1 MELLRTEGISAS
13 GVFLVGN
20 REIRIVDNKQEMGM
34 LFIPAESIPKSL
46 ELSNNVSY
54 KGNAKMVSLEVID
67 STGKR
72 RKLDLLVA
80 GNIVFFR
87 FDQDSRWTVY
97 SPNVLPLDQYRI
109 ELNGRSVQ
117 LSNVISIEDRVSPRV
132 RIPGYRQRIY
142 DTLVIKP
149 EFKNSIPVQSLELKD
164 SVILNELRP
173 TKMTSQKTE
182 DPKRSNDN
190 RSDNNRDQVISSTN
204 GIFVVNGTK
213 IRLVKDSHL
222 NSMFSPANTIPP
234 SMVLNDN
241 VKFSGKT
248 TTVSLDVYDSSGRK
262 LELQFLV
269 ANNMVLFRFNRDDRW
284 VLYTPEVL
292 SLDNYR
298 IRLNGREVKLS
309 ELIDIRDQ
317 LQTVGSRKIY
327 DVIFI
332 RPELANHLN
341 SLGKIREYTLES
353 ASLNSLISTNVKNE
367 QAKSTVQIEK
377 PGNTD
382 RTPSQKET
390 VQKPKRSPMLE
401 QLYNSINKVD
411 RDNVVTAVESLLNGK
426 YKWIWFG
433 IAKKDLPT
441 VQKWFRE
448 NFGDKYVLSILEDR
462 GNRVRV
468 RVDPKQVPQPSK
480 IPPQT
485 TTPKPSSKESTKDTP
500 KVNSSEIL
508 PKPSSKES
516 PKALD
521 NIQSNLDS
529 QKQTIPSTNQTEQ
542 PQERER
548 GNMLGIEFT
557 RQFSQH
563 YSELL
568 KSRDISKQHLQRAK
582 DMLSRYSER
591 DIYAMLG
598 LNPEQMIRNREM
610 LARTDRNLKRPELTV
625 EQHLAIVLMALDRTG
640 VNRGE
645 NLARTVLENPNSL
658 EKTGVNRQENPIV
671 DQKEEQL
678 QKAEQTVELS
688 QGTRRML
695 AVGNTNVEVY
705 LSGNL
710 LELTLGNQKYYLG
723 LPNSVEE
730 LERLREMGL
739 EEAVPVIVISKE
751 GASLHVLDPNRLDEL
766 QKLQEDG
773 DVYLVIINVSDRGVT
788 VYTTK
793 LDRIAPVIRSL
804 DDVVSELNTPDWM
817 RDVVH
822 NIDRN
827 PEQIDPKQVPGKL
840 ESYYSD
846 EEIRLLNQI
855 YEMYFKSR
863 MSWEEFVGFAIY
875 YFEKPVVDVEVR

>member
-1 MELLRTEGISAS
+1 MELLRTDGISAS

-20 REIRIVDNKQEMGM
+20 REIRIVDSKREMGM

-87 FDQDSRWTVY
+87 FDQERKWTVY
-97 SPNVLPLDQYRI
+97 SPNVFPLDQYRI
-109 ELNGRSVQ
+109 ELNGRSVR

-132 RIPGYRQRIY
+132 RIPGYGQRIY

-149 EFKNSIPVQSLELKD
+149 EFKSSIPIQSLELKD
-164 SVILNELRP
+164 SVVLNELRP
-173 TKMTSQKTE
+173 TEMTSQKTE
-182 DPKRSNDN
+182 DSKRSMDN
-190 RSDNNRDQVISSTN
+190 SPQVISSTQ
-204 GIFVVNGTK
+204 GTFVVNRSS
-213 IRLVKDSHL
+213 IRLVKDFHIT
-222 NSMFSPANTIPP
+222 SMFSPANTIPP

-241 VKFSGKT
+241 VYFSGKAKI
-248 TTVSLDVYDSSGRK
+248 VSLDVYDSNGR
-262 LELQFLV
+262 LVELQFLV
-269 ANNMVLFRFNRDDRW
+269 ANNIVMFRFNGDNRW
-284 VLYTPEVL
+284 FLYTPEAL

-298 IRLNGREVKLS
+298 VRLNGRDVKLS

-327 DVIFI
+327 DAIFI
-332 RPELANHLN
+332 KPELANHLN
-341 SLGKIREYTLES
+341 SLGKIKEYTLES
-353 ASLNSLISTNVKNE
+353 VSLNSLISANVKSE
-367 QAKSTVQIEK
+367 QAKSTAQIEK

-382 RTPSQKET
+382 RIPSQKET

-401 QLYNSINKVD
+401 QLYNSINRVD
-411 RDNVVTAVESLLNGK
+411 RDNVVAAVESLLNGK
-426 YKWIWFG
+426 YRWVWFG
-433 IAKKDLPT
+433 IAKRDLPT

-462 GNRVRV
+462 GDRVRV

-485 TTPKPSSKESTKDTP
+485 TTPKPSSKETTTTA
-500 KVNSSEIL
+500 N
-508 PKPSSKES
+508 
-516 PKALD
+516 
-521 NIQSNLDS
+521 NNQSNLS
-529 QKQTIPSTNQTEQ
+529 PQKQITTLTNQTEQ

-548 GNMLGIEFT
+548 RDMLGIEFT

-591 DIYAMLG
+591 DIYTMLG

-640 VNRGE
+640 VNREE
-645 NLARTVLENPNSL
+645 NQTRTVLQNPNPL
-658 EKTGVNRQENPIV
+658 EETGVNRQENPMV
-671 DQKEEQL
+671 DQREEQL
-678 QKAEQTVELS
+678 QKAEQIVELS
-688 QGTRRML
+688 PGTRRML
-695 AVGNTNVEVY
+695 AVGNINVEVH

-751 GASLHVLDPNRLDEL
+751 GANLHVLDLNRLDEL
-766 QKLQEDG
+766 QKLQDGG
-773 DVYLVIINVSDRGVT
+773 DVYLLIVNVSDRGVT

-804 DDVVSELNTPDWM
+804 DDVVSELNTPDWI
-817 RDVVH
+817 RDVVY

-827 PEQIDPKQVPGKL
+827 PEQIDPKVVPGKL